1 MPSRRAVLGAAGAV
15 GLGGSA
21 LGLAATARVN
31 PPDFSSP
38 PPTTWPLERFDA
50 ANSAANPGASLPTDP
65 AVDWTRP
72 ALGLTLD
79 ASVVVGRDTVYASDV
94 TYTDSVTAIDRV
106 DGRVRWAHEPFGGR
120 LALVDGILIVAAETT
135 RTGPEVRA
143 FDTTDGAEVWHA
155 DRRSAGVD
163 HVVAAGDT
171 VFVGGDGVVDA
182 FSKGSGARQWRAEG
196 PAKSPTG
203 LSVGPHRLYGAIG
216 ERLVRFRRRSGLQ
229 AGLGHSPSMAWHTRP
244 INEAQ
249 VPALADGRLVVA
261 ATVGTDQ
268 VPGNATRPALAA
280 YDAGT
285 GDRVWAAR
293 RTDSLANPPGHSV
306 FHARYPAV
314 VDDLVAVSTRY
325 AGEFRSS
332 EGTWPGDHPAPDAV
346 LGLSL
351 ADGSVRWRYP
361 VDTRV
366 QGVAATGDSVVV
378 GTGTPNGGALVALD
392 QADGQER
399 WRREFDHGVS
409 AVAPVDGAVFAV
421 TVNGSVIALS

>member
-1 MPSRRAVLGAAGAV
+1 MPSRRAVLGAAGTV

-21 LGLAATARVN
+21 LGLAATTHVDA
-31 PPDFSSP
+31 PDRASP

-50 ANSAANPGASLPTDP
+50 ANAAANPGASFPADP
-65 AVDWTRP
+65 AVAWTRR
-72 ALGLTLD
+72 ALGLTVD
-79 ASVVVGRDTVYASDV
+79 ASLVVGPDAVYASDV
-94 TYTDSVTAIDRV
+94 TYTDSITAIDRA
-106 DGRVRWAHEPFGGR
+106 DGSVQWAHEPFGGR
-120 LALVDGILIVAAETT
+120 LALVDGILVAAAETT

-143 FDTTDGAEVWHA
+143 FETTDGTEEWHA
-155 DRRSAGVD
+155 DRRTAGVD
-163 HVVAAGDT
+163 HVVATGDT

-182 FSKGSGARQWRAEG
+182 FSRKSGARRWRSEG

-203 LSVGPHRLYGAIG
+203 LTVGSRRLYGTIG
-216 ERLVRFRRRSGLQ
+216 ERLVRFRRRSWLQ
-229 AGLGHSPSMAWHTRP
+229 AGLGHSPSVAWHTRP

-261 ATVGTDQ
+261 ATVRTNQ
-268 VPGNATRPALAA
+268 VPGSTSRPALAA
-280 YDAGT
+280 YDAET
-285 GDRVWAAR
+285 GDRIWATR

-325 AGEFRSS
+325 GGEFRSS

-361 VDTRV
+361 VETHVRD
-366 QGVAATGDSVVV
+366 VAAIGDAVVV

-392 QADGQER
+392 QADGHER
-399 WRREFDHGVS
+399 WRREFDHGVT

-421 TVNGSVIALS
+421 TVDGSVVGIR